1 MTAALTLSLV
11 TRHDAHRDP
20 VGGLWLDD
28 DVVEGGVLMVLEVG
42 LGNCDVLIVLV
53 VGLAGSA

>member
-20 VGGLWLDD
+20 VGWLDD